1 MVKNINKSSLKEI
14 FDEFIMLKNMPISN
28 VIETYPKMASFCISK
43 SFQIIY
49 IYIYIYIKLL
59 FSYSQFGTF
68 LMKIKF
74 YWSNITS
81 GYPICNL
88 YLCQMYFQYLSF

>member
-49 IYIYIYIKLL
+49 IYIYIYI
-59 FSYSQFGTF
+59 
-68 LMKIKF
+68 
-74 YWSNITS
+74 
-81 GYPICNL
+81 
-88 YLCQMYFQYLSF
+88 